1 MKFTSIIG
9 SAAAIALLAIMT
21 IPLSA
26 QANAGDASTKCV
38 AIQAQVDLGDSASP
52 MGSRGN
58 GESCSKDCQ
67 CSSKECKGF
76 QCVTRDLSKH
86 PVVSN
91 GGACVFDGD
100 CASCDCV
107 RGVCK

>member
-9 SAAAIALLAIMT
+9 STAAIAPLAIMT

-26 QANAGDASTKCV
+26 RANAGDGSPKCAAV
-38 AIQAQVDLGDSASP
+38 KAEVDGTDSATA
-52 MGSRGN
+52 MGSRSN

-76 QCVTRDLSKH
+76 KCVTRDLQEH

-107 RGVCK
+107 RGTCK